1 VRLIRDCKFSIIL
14 DLGEVL
20 QALPYPFPFLV
31 GPASQQPKTTLLV
44 GLCLCESVGGKNG
57 RTVTCGRI
65 VSCVGLSARDVML
78 DFSIRPT
85 GPGFIVLHGFLAGDE
100 DGEISMKQGW
110 AGEIFTILCR

>member
-1 VRLIRDCKFSIIL
+1 VRLIRDCNSLTIL

-20 QALPYPFPFLV
+20 QALPYPISFLF
-31 GPASQQPKTTLLV
+31 GPASQQPRKTLLV

-85 GPGFIVLHGFLAGDE
+85 GPGFIVFHVFLAGDG
-100 DGEISMKQGW
+100 DGKISMKQGW